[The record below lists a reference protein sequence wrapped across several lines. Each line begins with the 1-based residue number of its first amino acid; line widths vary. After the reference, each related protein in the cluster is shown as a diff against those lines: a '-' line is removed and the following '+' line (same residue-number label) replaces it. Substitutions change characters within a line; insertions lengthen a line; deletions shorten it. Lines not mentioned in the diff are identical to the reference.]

1 MRSEVFRMNC
11 TPFDRVIAA
20 AGSKTVTLAGKVMLT
35 DMVCGLA
42 KPRASMVHPA
52 LGQSWAAALTFEPKS
67 VPACKLASITVVPL
81 PKPDPPPGGVAH
93 NGVPAVE
100 IWFKNWPVV
109 QLMDSTPPNALA
121 VGV

>member
-11 TPFDRVIAA
+11 TPFDGVIAA
-20 AGSKTVTLAGKVMLT
+20 AGSQTVTLAGKVMLT

-52 LGQSWAAALTFEPKS
+52 LGQSWTAALTFEPKS

-81 PKPDPPPGGVAH
+81 PKPDPPPAGVAQD
-93 NGVPAVE
+93 GAPAVE
-100 IWFKNWPVV
+100 IWFTNC
-109 QLMDSTPPNALA
+109 PPAQVA
-121 VGV
+121 D